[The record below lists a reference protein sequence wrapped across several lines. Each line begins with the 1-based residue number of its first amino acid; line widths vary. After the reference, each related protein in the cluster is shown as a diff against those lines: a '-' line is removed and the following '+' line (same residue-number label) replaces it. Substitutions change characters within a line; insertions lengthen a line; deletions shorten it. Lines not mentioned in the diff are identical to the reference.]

1 MRLCLVPFRLI
12 AVSAAAAMS
21 LAACGGGSD
30 AVSPPAAGTYSIATK
45 LGQPVVFK
53 NGSGYQSQPFQM
65 YVGYGSEAFHDP
77 KDPPNVLFTASDRGP
92 NIDCEDAGDY
102 PISNPDFCGKLKGK
116 IFPDPGFDPSIYQFQ
131 LQQSGGQNVAVLLKT
146 IPLVDKNGQPISG
159 LSNDLPDR
167 PKDLTKV
174 GPKDKSDSNTENAY
188 NVDLQPLP
196 FNQNG
201 LDPEGMTRLHDGSFW
216 FGEEYAPSLVHVS
229 ATGQVLERVVPA
241 DSGVVNPITGESMSV
256 CDALKNGTAHTKAA
270 NYPINCALPAILDL
284 RKLNRGIENIAVSPD
299 GKTLY
304 FALQSPLANPSKDAY
319 KASRN
324 VRMFTASLNSDGS
337 FGKVT
342 GEYVYVLDTPDT
354 FAPDVSSKQNDVKL
368 SEMSV
373 SPAGKLIQLER
384 ISKDTKLY
392 EVNWSQATNIL
403 GSKWDD
409 RATQPSLEQQTDL
422 AAAGITPVTKS
433 LAYNT
438 GTENS
443 AATSPGK
450 VEGLAFL
457 DASHFVL
464 TSDNDFGL
472 VSDPSYFYVVDKTIG
487 Q

>member
-1 MRLCLVPFRLI
+1 MRFMSGSLRLL
-12 AVSAAAAMS
+12 ALSAAAALS
-21 LAACGGGSD
+21 LTACGGSD
-30 AVSPPAAGTYSIATK
+30 GVPPPSAGTYSIATH

-53 NGSGYQSQPFQM
+53 NNTGFQSQPFQM
-65 YVGYGSEAFHDP
+65 TIGYGSAAFHDP
-77 KDPPNVLFTASDRGP
+77 KDAANVLFTASDRGP
-92 NIDCEDAGDY
+92 NIDCEDVGDY
-102 PISNPDFCGKLKGK
+102 PIDNKDFCGNLAGK
-116 IFPDPGFDPSIYQFQ
+116 IFPDPGFDPSIYKFQ
-131 LQQSGGQNVAVLLKT
+131 LGQSGGQNVATLLGT
-146 IPLVDKNGQPISG
+146 IALTDKNGKPITG

-167 PKDLTKV
+167 PKDLTRV
-174 GPKDKSDSNTENAY
+174 AATDNSVANTENAY
-188 NVDLQPLP
+188 TSDLQPLP

-201 LDPEGMTRLHDGSFW
+201 LDTEAMARLPDGSFW

-229 ATGQVLERVVPA
+229 ASGQVLERVVPA
-241 DSGVVNPITGESMSV
+241 DSGVINPITGQSMSV
-256 CDALKNGTAHTKAA
+256 CDALKNGTANAA
-270 NYPINCALPAILDL
+270 AASYSVNCALPAILDL
-284 RKLNRGIENIAVSPD
+284 RSLNRGIENIAVSPD
-299 GKTLY
+299 GRTLY

-319 KASRN
+319 KISRN
-324 VRMFTASLNSDGS
+324 VRMATVSLNPDGS

-354 FAPDVSSKQNDVKL
+354 FAPDVSTKQNDVKL

-373 SPAGKLIQLER
+373 TPAGKLIQLER

-392 EVNWSQATNIL
+392 QVDWSRATNLL

-422 AAAGITPVTKS
+422 AAAGVVPLSKTLV
-433 LAYNT
+433 YNT
-438 GTENS
+438 ATDNP

-464 TSDNDFGL
+464 TTDNDFGL
-472 VSDPSYFYVVDKTIG
+472 VSPQTFFYAANQAIG